1 MDNLQKLVSRT
12 QEVFEDKEVA
22 VQWLESPNPILNNK
36 KPIDLATTD
45 AGLNEVLQL
54 LGRLEHGI
62 FS

>member
-1 MDNLQKLVSRT
+1 MDNLQKLESRT